1 MITKYTAFEVRHFR
15 EEQHSQPFRCA
26 MNHLGVASDTVIV
39 TCGVEAKEEGAGHS
53 KGQQPDSCDHKGH
66 TSTGALSRALLVVN
80 RHDHSSVPV
89 KGRG

>member
-1 MITKYTAFEVRHFR
+1 
-15 EEQHSQPFRCA
+15 

-53 KGQQPDSCDHKGH
+53 KGQQPDSCDHEGH
-66 TSTGALSRALLVVN
+66 ASTGALSRALLVVN

-89 KGRG
+89 KGRGYRIGRMRSVKRQVAKGY